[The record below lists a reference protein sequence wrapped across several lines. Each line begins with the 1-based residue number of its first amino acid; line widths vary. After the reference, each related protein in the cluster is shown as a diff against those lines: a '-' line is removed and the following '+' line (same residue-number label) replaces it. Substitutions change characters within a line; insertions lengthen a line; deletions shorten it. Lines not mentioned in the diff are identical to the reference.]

1 MARPQRRGQSGG
13 GNSASWVSA
22 GAKNRGVFHA
32 RRQGVERTF
41 HDDEALNNLGRVGV
55 VTLKE
60 RQDAVFVHTLA
71 HPGSEIV
78 DIHWRV

>member
-1 MARPQRRGQSGG
+1 M
-13 GNSASWVSA
+13 
-22 GAKNRGVFHA
+22 KNRGVFHA

-41 HDDEALNNLGRVGV
+41 HDDEALNHLGRVGV
-55 VTLKE
+55 ATLKE